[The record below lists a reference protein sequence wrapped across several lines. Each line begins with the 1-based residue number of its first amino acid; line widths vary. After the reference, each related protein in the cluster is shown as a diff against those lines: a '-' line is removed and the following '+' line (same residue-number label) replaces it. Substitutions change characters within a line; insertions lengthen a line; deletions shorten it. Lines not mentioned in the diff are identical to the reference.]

1 MRAPELELKDV
12 GALSSAGYQRWIFAF
27 ETISIMVQHAG
38 TRAPEDEEVGV
49 RLEIQR
55 LGEQPGSTESDA
67 IEMRLY
73 DPIFRADLFALSS
86 GAPGNIDAAHYH
98 PCFDGRDPGDRVFD
112 AALTEDPIGWLTL
125 ALSDL
130 DSVLETA
137 RRPELAHR
145 ADTSRVAAAVPSI
158 VEAVRMFL
166 ASVPSSP
173 R

>member
-1 MRAPELELKDV
+1 MRAPDLEMKDV
-12 GALSSAGYQRWIFAF
+12 GALSSAGYERWIFAF

-38 TRAPEDEEVGV
+38 TRAAGDEEVGV
-49 RLEIQR
+49 RVEIQQ
-55 LGEQPGSTESDA
+55 LEEQSGRTESDA

-86 GAPGNIDAAHYH
+86 GEPGNIDGAHYH
-98 PCFDGRDPGDRVFD
+98 PYFDGRDPGDRVFD
-112 AALTEDPIGWLTL
+112 PALTDDPIGWLTL

-130 DSVLETA
+130 DGLLETA
-137 RRPELAHR
+137 GRPELAHR

-158 VEAVRMFL
+158 IEAVRMFL
-166 ASVPSSP
+166 ASVSSRP